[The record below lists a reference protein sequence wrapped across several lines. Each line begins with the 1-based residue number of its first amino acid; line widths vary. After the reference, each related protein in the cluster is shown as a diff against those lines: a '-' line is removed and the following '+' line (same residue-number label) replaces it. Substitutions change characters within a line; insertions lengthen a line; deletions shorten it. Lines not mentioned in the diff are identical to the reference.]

1 MNKGMDLRIDGA
13 RLSRRLAELGEMG
26 GLPGGGNARLA
37 FTDED
42 KLGRDLVVG
51 WMRQLGLEV
60 GIDKIGNV
68 IGLRKGLEEDA
79 APVMTG
85 SHIDTVRTGGRY
97 DGNLG
102 VLAGLEALERLNEA
116 GIVTRR
122 PLAVAFFSNEE
133 GARFHPDI
141 MGSMVYTGKLDL
153 EHAYEV
159 VGIDGAVC
167 GEELRRIGYCGSAEP
182 GWLKP
187 HAFVELHIEQGPI
200 LEAEGLTIGAV
211 DGVQGISWT
220 EVTIEGVSAHAGT
233 TPMRLR
239 KDAGYAAAEIAVFVR
254 QLTREFGGGQ
264 VGTVGRMEFKPGITN
279 VVPNRA
285 VMTVDIRNPDE
296 ALLQQAEA
304 KLFAFLDKIAI
315 AEGVKISTRP
325 LARTQ
330 PVAFAPHMIEMVSR
344 IAGEFGYSARRITS
358 GAGHDAQMMAAI
370 CPTGMIFVPS
380 VNGLSHNVKE
390 HTEPADLEAGAN
402 ILLRMLLRLAA

>member
-1 MNKGMDLRIDGA
+1 MSKDLRIDGA
-13 RLSRRLAELGEMG
+13 RLSRRLEQLGQIG

-42 KLGRDLVVG
+42 KQGRDLVVG
-51 WMRQLGLEV
+51 WMRELGLEV
-60 GIDKIGNV
+60 TIDKIGNT
-68 IGLRKGLEEDA
+68 IGVRKGMEDA

-102 VLAGLEALERLNEA
+102 VLAGLEVCQRLNEA
-116 GIVTRR
+116 GITTRR

-141 MGSMVYTGKLDL
+141 MGAMVYIGKLDL
-153 EHAYEV
+153 PHAYEV
-159 VGIDGAVC
+159 VGIDGKVC
-167 GEELRRIGYCGSAEP
+167 GDELKRIGYLGPAEP

-220 EVTIEGVSAHAGT
+220 EVTVEGVSAHAGT

-296 ALLQQAEA
+296 AILQQAEG
-304 KLFAFLDKIAI
+304 KLFAFLDKIAM
-315 AEGVKISTRP
+315 AEGVKITTRP

-330 PVAFAPHMIEMVSR
+330 PVPFAPHMIEMVSE
-344 IAGEFGYSARRITS
+344 IAGEFGFKARRMTS
-358 GAGHDAQMMAAI
+358 GAGHDAQMMAEI

-402 ILLRMLLRLAA
+402 ILLQMMTRLAA

>member
-1 MNKGMDLRIDGA
+1 MSTDLRINGA
-13 RLSRRLAELGEMG
+13 RLCQRLEELGQIG

-42 KLGRDLVVG
+42 KQGRDLVSG
-51 WMRQLGLEV
+51 WMRQLGLDV
-60 GIDKIGNV
+60 TIDKIGNT
-68 IGLRKGLEEDA
+68 IGVRKGLEPG

-102 VLAGLEALERLNEA
+102 VIAGLEVIERLNEA
-116 GIVTRR
+116 GITTRL

-141 MGSMVYTGKLDL
+141 MGSMVYTGQLDL
-153 EHAYEV
+153 DHAYEV
-159 VGIDGAVC
+159 VGIDGKVC
-167 GEELRRIGYCGSAEP
+167 GDELKRIGYCGPAEP

-200 LEAEGLTIGAV
+200 LEAEGLVIGAV

-220 EVTIEGVSAHAGT
+220 EVTVEGVSAHAGT

-254 QLTREFGGGQ
+254 QLTRELGGGQ
-264 VGTVGRMEFKPGITN
+264 VGTVGRMEFRPGITN

-296 ALLQQAEA
+296 AVLQQAEA
-304 KLFAFLDKIAI
+304 RLFAFLDKIAI

-325 LARTQ
+325 LARTK
-330 PVAFAPHMIEMVSR
+330 PIVFASHMIDMVSE
-344 IAGEFGYSARRITS
+344 IAGDFGYKARRMTS
-358 GAGHDAQMMAAI
+358 GAGHDAQMMATL

-402 ILLRMLLRLAA
+402 ILLRMMQRLAA